1 MKQEDKQLICG
12 YMNWDFDD
20 DANLCFRTDA
30 DGDPCMAH
38 FDLNDAALCVKKM
51 KGCGDDWPVFFSF
64 AMCVYEGEM
73 YGHEKGYDYEYIY
86 WLFNADNFFSAMVEW
101 LRRKRY
107 ERV

>member
-1 MKQEDKQLICG
+1 MNEEDKQLIAK
-12 YMNWDFDD
+12 YMGWKYGTATGNYYNVNKNDVDLHYF
-20 DANLCFRTDA
+20 N
-30 DGDPCMAH
+30 
-38 FDLNDAALCVKKM
+38 LNDAALCVKKM